1 MSGCAAEDDEKNEI
15 VSKLSAP
22 FIIEAQTAS
31 LSFELCVVGDST
43 LYTFTS
49 PDELRGL
56 SVEKLNGE
64 VVSAVY
70 GGIQTTLAPVAL
82 RVPDGLAE
90 AVELVSERLVSDG
103 ILTEK
108 ADSGVSVYSLA
119 IDGRAVMLYYN
130 HYDGLIESI
139 TYMKDGK
146 KTEYILTDIREVV
159 T

>member
-1 MSGCAAEDDEKNEI
+1 M
-15 VSKLSAP
+15 
-22 FIIEAQTAS
+22 
-31 LSFELCVVGDST
+31 
-43 LYTFTS
+43 
-49 PDELRGL
+49 
-56 SVEKLNGE
+56 
-64 VVSAVY
+64 Y

-146 KTEYILTDIREVV
+146 KTEYIITDIREVV